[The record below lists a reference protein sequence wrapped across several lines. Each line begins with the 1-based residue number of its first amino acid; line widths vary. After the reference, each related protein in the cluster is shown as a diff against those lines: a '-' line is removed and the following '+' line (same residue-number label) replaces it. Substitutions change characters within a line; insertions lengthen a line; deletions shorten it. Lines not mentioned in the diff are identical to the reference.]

1 MQALLVI
8 DMLNDFTLPGAPLE
22 VAQNRAILPVL
33 RARID
38 AARTEQ
44 IPVIYVC
51 DAHTADDPDFSK
63 MSWPPHAV
71 AGTRGAE
78 IVAELAPVEGDTI
91 VTKKTYSSFF
101 ETELEKVL
109 RELRVD
115 ELVVTGCVS
124 NICIMAAVS
133 DAALR
138 GYRVRVPVDSVA
150 SIDDADGEFAFR
162 QMAAVYGASV
172 ER

>member
-1 MQALLVI
+1 MKALLVI
-8 DMLNDFTLPGAPLE
+8 DMLNDFVLPGAPLE
-22 VAQNRAILPVL
+22 VAQNREILPVL
-33 RARID
+33 RDRIK
-38 AARTEQ
+38 AARAAHV
-44 IPVIYVC
+44 PVIYVC
-51 DAHTADDPDFSK
+51 DAHAADDPEFSK
-63 MSWPPHAV
+63 MGWPPHAV

-78 IVAELAPVEGDTI
+78 IVAELAPTSGERI

-101 ETELEKVL
+101 ETELEQVL
-109 RELRVD
+109 RDLRVD

-124 NICIMAAVS
+124 NICIMSAVA

-150 SIDDADGEFAFR
+150 SIDAADGEFAFR
-162 QMAAVYGASV
+162 QMATVYGAIV